1 MTVSS
6 MNGSNGQRALPMA
19 FYSLKPCE
27 FLKLSPMEL
36 NKLLEGYEKRRM
48 DVLWLA
54 SYFTANL
61 MGTQIKNIS
70 PEKLME
76 PFLQRKAR
84 KKKNG
89 ARGIF

>member
-1 MTVSS
+1 
-6 MNGSNGQRALPMA
+6 
-19 FYSLKPCE
+19 
-27 FLKLSPMEL
+27 MEL

-76 PFLQRKAR
+76 PFLPKKSKEEKETEREGFFKSFYAKRKEGNAWQP
-84 KKKNG
+84 
-89 ARGIF
+89 